1 MRVLAINIVTLTN
14 ATTEAVITAAAPT
27 LWGDEIL
34 AEFQTRLERWPTG
47 YTLLSLTLDAE
58 YLRYLDRVLVEMRHT
73 DRRLLHPRTRNRVL
87 LRSAAIDVIVGTFI
101 AQRESAPATL
111 GHPVDPTDAL
121 SGDLGNILYTGLV
134 RRENPVYRRR
144 LEALDVL
151 LLAEDARHLDGEV
164 RRLTAKHFASEDRS
178 FYQAEGFV
186 GLRSAF
192 LEACIV
198 TWMILQG
205 LVAEE
210 AVPARRAFAACD
222 AQERASRRRRL
233 LRWS

>member
-87 LRSAAIDVIVGTFI
+87 LRSAALDVIVGTFI

-121 SGDLGNILYTGLV
+121 SGDLGNTSTQASSGGRTRSI
-134 RRENPVYRRR
+134 
-144 LEALDVL
+144 A
-151 LLAEDARHLDGEV
+151 DAWRP
-164 RRLTAKHFASEDRS
+164 LTSCF
-178 FYQAEGFV
+178 
-186 GLRSAF
+186 
-192 LEACIV
+192 
-198 TWMILQG
+198 
-205 LVAEE
+205 
-210 AVPARRAFAACD
+210 
-222 AQERASRRRRL
+222 SRRTRATL
-233 LRWS
+233 MVKFDV